1 MDATVHTPLG
11 RKGTNNI
18 DRFQI
23 FRTKNVTQISQIPQ
37 ILLQLGLLLTTT
49 GVLLKTTQTTW
60 TTLFASTEV
69 KEVNEVKEVKGQ

>member
-1 MDATVHTPLG
+1 MF
-11 RKGTNNI
+11 K
-18 DRFQI
+18 
-23 FRTKNVTQISQIPQ
+23 TKNVTQISQIPQ

>member
-37 ILLQLGLLLTTT
+37 ILLQRGLLLTTT
-49 GVLLKTTQTTW
+49 MTTW
-60 TTLFASTEV
+60 ATLFASSEV